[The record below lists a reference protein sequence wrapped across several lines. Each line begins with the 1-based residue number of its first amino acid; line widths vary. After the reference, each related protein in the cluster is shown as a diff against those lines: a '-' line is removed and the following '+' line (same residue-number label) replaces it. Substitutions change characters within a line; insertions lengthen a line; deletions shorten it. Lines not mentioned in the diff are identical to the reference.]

1 MIDLDRTYG
10 PFSGRVWGLIL
21 NFASNAVAL
30 YGVARYL
37 RDGTH
42 LGVLVLGLAATA
54 VLILMLSRPGR

>member
-1 MIDLDRTYG
+1 MIPLDRLYG

-42 LGVLVLGLAATA
+42 LAVLVAGLAVTATA
-54 VLILMLSRPGR
+54 ILALSRPDR